1 MRSYSWRVATAAII
15 LMYPAAYFA
24 KYAVDYVG
32 LRLTTNGTLVDQM
45 QMLHLGTVSF
55 VAIAVLGWFIAFY
68 SGLAAMQSDDPGE
81 GRLGRFSFITVL
93 AATAFY
99 ALSMAV

>member
-1 MRSYSWRVATAAII
+1 
-15 LMYPAAYFA
+15 MYPAAYFA
-24 KYAVDYVG
+24 KNTVDYVC
-32 LRLTTNGTLVDQM
+32 LSLTANGTLVDQL

-55 VAIAVLGWFIAFY
+55 VSVAVLGWFIAFY
-68 SGLAAMQSDDPGE
+68 SGLAAMQSEGPGE
-81 GRLGRFSFITVL
+81 GRMGRFSFVVVL